1 MTDTAPPWGPLAS
14 LFSPQRPST
23 TPVDPQTD
31 NLGSAHKHSVHPT
44 PPIMDMSTKIPT
56 AQAGNDSSLE
66 PDSRGGKV
74 DR

>member
-1 MTDTAPPWGPLAS
+1 MTDTVPPWGPLAS

-23 TPVDPQTD
+23 TSVDPQTD

-44 PPIMDMSTKIPT
+44 PPIMDMSNKIPT

-66 PDSRGGKV
+66 PDTFAVPS

>member
-23 TPVDPQTD
+23 TSVDPQTD

-44 PPIMDMSTKIPT
+44 PPIMDMSNKIPT

-66 PDSRGGKV
+66 PDTPAGG
-74 DR
+74 